1 MPHYD
6 ALVLTLYISG
16 FDVHRVSVDP
26 CNTTNLLQLPAFNQ
40 MRFSLRMLNSA
51 EQILSGFDGVTTV
64 TLGDVTLP
72 VRADLIT

>member
-6 ALVLTLYISG
+6 TLVLTLYISG

-26 CNTTNLLQLPAFNQ
+26 GKATNLLQLPAFNH
-40 MRFSLRMLNSA
+40 MRFSLGMLNLVG
-51 EQILSGFDGVTTV
+51 QILSGFDGATTV

-72 VRADLIT
+72 VRADLVT